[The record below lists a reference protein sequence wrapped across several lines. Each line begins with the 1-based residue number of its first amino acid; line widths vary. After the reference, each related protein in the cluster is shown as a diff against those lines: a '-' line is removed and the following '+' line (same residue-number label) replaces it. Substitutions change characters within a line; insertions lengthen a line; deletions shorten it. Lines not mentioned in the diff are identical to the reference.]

1 MNIFFTILF
10 FSAFTLFM
18 ILFYENKKKK
28 GYLLKI
34 TPYKSRF
41 DFKSFEKLVM
51 GKRWAEARN
60 LIDLEINKFNSIDK
74 LEGYKNDVDN
84 CEEIMTQLNSME
96 AKEVGD
102 IVNDLI
108 RQAEL
113 ILKYGGDLAQKIIK
127 KEYFLG
133 MTPEHLVDSRGEP
146 TKIETEVLKTKT
158 KLIYIYGNKSSGD
171 IFTFVNDE
179 LEKYVDR

>member
-1 MNIFFTILF
+1 MTTLLF
-10 FSAFTLFM
+10 VIAAVVFIISM
-18 ILFYENKKKK
+18 IGMAENKKKK
-28 GYLLKI
+28 QYLNHLEPFKE
-34 TPYKSRF
+34 RF
-41 DFKSFEKLVM
+41 DFEMFSKKIMKKTWS
-51 GKRWAEARN
+51 EARV
-60 LIDLEINKFNSIDK
+60 LIDNQVKKFECIDRLK
-74 LEGYKNDVDN
+74 PFEHEVDN
-84 CEEIMTQLNSME
+84 YNDILKELDSMNSNEME
-96 AKEVGD
+96 Y

-108 RQAEL
+108 RQIHL
-113 ILKYGGDLAQKIIK
+113 IRKYGGELAQKIIK

-179 LEKYVDR
+179 LERFLDR